1 MQEYFHSVT
10 LNRDKCTGCTNCIKR
25 CPTEAIRVRD
35 GKARIIKER
44 CIDCGECIRVCPHH
58 AKTAV
63 TDPLEAKNAYRY
75 SIAMPAPSPTPK
87 KQKKPLRFPARRWA
101 QLAAC
106 AAVCGVCLYGAVY
119 AYEWKGVTL
128 LGGGSSSNYSAAAT
142 KAAAPQ
148 AAVYSMEDTENA
160 TYGSAD
166 NGISS
171 FSAEDG
177 YRSADTAT
185 GGSPLTSGEAE
196 SDAST
201 RTADSAKIIYTAN
214 LTLETRDYNT
224 ARAALDAAL
233 SDADGYMESSS
244 EYTNTDSTRSVS
256 LTLRVPQD
264 SYKSFLAAAAQ
275 SGSVTYQ
282 NQQAEDITTR
292 YMDTEARL
300 ASLTAQRTRLQ
311 ELQAQ
316 ADTLA
321 DLLEIESSL
330 SDVQYQI
337 ESWQSQLDWYSNQ
350 VSCCTVYI
358 TLNEVETLTPTSTSF
373 GAKLLAALRNGWTGF
388 VSGAQAVAV
397 FLVGAWPA
405 ILIGA
410 VCGVIYYRVRHPRK
424 KK

>member
-1 MQEYFHSVT
+1 MRWYEYKMEVDDLHASDD
-10 LNRDKCTGCTNCIKR
+10 L
-25 CPTEAIRVRD
+25 
-35 GKARIIKER
+35 KAKLLALQANAAETP
-44 CIDCGECIRVCPHH
+44 G
-58 AKTAV
+58 AK
-63 TDPLEAKNAYRY
+63 

-106 AAVCGVCLYGAVY
+106 VAVCGVCLYGAVY

-128 LGGGSSSNYSAAAT
+128 LGGGSSSNYSA
-142 KAAAPQ
+142 
-148 AAVYSMEDTENA
+148 
-160 TYGSAD
+160 
-166 NGISS
+166 
-171 FSAEDG
+171 
-177 YRSADTAT
+177 T
-185 GGSPLTSGEAE
+185 GGSLLTPGEAE

-214 LTLETRDYNT
+214 LTLETRDYDT